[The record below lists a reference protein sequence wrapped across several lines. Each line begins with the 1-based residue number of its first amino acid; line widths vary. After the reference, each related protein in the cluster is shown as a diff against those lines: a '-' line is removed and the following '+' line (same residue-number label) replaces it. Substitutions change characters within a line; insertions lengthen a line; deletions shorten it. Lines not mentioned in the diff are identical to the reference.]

1 MTHTFSAPQ
10 KRLIQKLLK
19 AGRWNSES
27 EIIRHGLQLVA
38 SEVKRQ
44 PAPSLEPYPAG
55 LLTRA
60 YRRRT
65 PRDRE
70 EEAALAQASAGPQ
83 KGELE

>member
-1 MTHTFSAPQ
+1 MTHTFTAPQ

-19 AGRWNSES
+19 AGRWNTES

-38 SEVKRQ
+38 SEMKRQ
-44 PAPSLEPYPAG
+44 PAPPLEPYPTG
-55 LLTRA
+55 LLARA

-70 EEAALAQASAGPQ
+70 EEAVLAQASAGPQ